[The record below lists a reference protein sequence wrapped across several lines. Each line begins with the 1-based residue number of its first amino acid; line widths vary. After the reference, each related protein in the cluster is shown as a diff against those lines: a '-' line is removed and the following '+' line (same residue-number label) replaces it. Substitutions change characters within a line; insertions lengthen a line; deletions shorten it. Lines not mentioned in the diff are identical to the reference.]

1 MSRLQSFL
9 PLHVSVYDTDDF
21 NPALYH
27 PIIDDVFLEM
37 CDRKEPYA
45 LKPSPFGLVQGAHG
59 GHRGEGC
66 KGLLYGFI
74 DLVCC
79 HPVVLSDKDPQVYE
93 IAFRRRGYQDG
104 GNYLRVV
111 L

>member
-1 MSRLQSFL
+1 M
-9 PLHVSVYDTDDF
+9 PLHVSVQDTDDF
-21 NPALYH
+21 DPALYH

-79 HPVVLSDKDPQVYE
+79 HPVVPSDVDHRVMRSLSAAGVIRMVGITYGL
-93 IAFRRRGYQDG
+93 FS
-104 GNYLRVV
+104 
-111 L
+111 